1 VNVSGPEP
9 EYESPVPV
17 PLDGVLDLH
26 GFQPREVGG
35 LVREYIAACQAAG
48 TLDLR
53 LIHGRGIGNLQRT
66 VHAVLAKHPS
76 VLSFQLAS
84 PLYGGLGATI
94 VRLRPLDAR
103 AASGEP
109 GV

>member
-1 VNVSGPEP
+1 MSVSGPEP
-9 EYESPVPV
+9 EYDSPVPI

-35 LVREYIAACQAAG
+35 LVLEYIAACQAAG
-48 TLDLR
+48 TLELR
-53 LIHGRGIGNLQRT
+53 MIHGKGIGNLQRT

-76 VLSFQLAS
+76 VHSFQLAA

-94 VRLRPLDAR
+94 VRLRP
-103 AASGEP
+103 P
-109 GV
+109 GAPAVP